1 MLCQNNFKLPL
12 GFITLTMQCFVSYC
26 LFSIHGETMRLR
38 DKRSE
43 KNFFMLPNKN
53 LMQIGQGV
61 LSFVG
66 QTNKLVID
74 NQKLQLYIYRLILI
88 FCVLLTLFLQEG
100 VYIIYIKYKN
110 VISVC
115 SSVCMSDTNSWPICL
130 KFNLELII
138 TTCMFSELGLKVLN
152 LASSFLLLQKKLSHS

>member
-1 MLCQNNFKLPL
+1 
-12 GFITLTMQCFVSYC
+12 
-26 LFSIHGETMRLR
+26 MRLR

-100 VYIIYIKYKN
+100 VYIIYIKYKK

-152 LASSFLLLQKKLSHS
+152 LASCFLLLQKKLSHS